1 MPKLMLTI
9 AIVFELAA
17 DVMLK
22 YSEGFTVLWASVLT
36 LVMYLI
42 CFACFARALL
52 KLNLSV
58 AYAVWSGVGIA
69 VLTILSVVLFHQPL
83 TVGNAV
89 GIALITVG
97 ILIMDLCGT
106 NVEE

>member
-1 MPKLMLTI
+1 M
-9 AIVFELAA
+9 
-17 DVMLK
+17 
-22 YSEGFTVLWASVLT
+22 
-36 LVMYLI
+36 
-42 CFACFARALL
+42 

-83 TVGNAV
+83 TIGNAV

>member
-1 MPKLMLTI
+1 MPKLMLAI
-9 AIVFELAA
+9 AIMFELMA
-17 DVMLK
+17 DVLLK

-69 VLTILSVVLFHQPL
+69 VLTILSVLLFHQPL
-83 TVGNAV
+83 TIGRSA
-89 GIALITVG
+89 
-97 ILIMDLCGT
+97 DPHQ
-106 NVEE
+106 